1 MPKDP
6 TVQVAIIGVM
16 TTMITTAGVI
26 IAAMVNNRR
35 ERTGS
40 SAAGIEATLR
50 ERITLRDE
58 QILDLREEKAD
69 LRARLDTAL
78 AENEEKTLLIRHL
91 REELAAARPEEA
103 T

>member
-16 TTMITTAGVI
+16 TTLITTAGVI

-35 ERTGS
+35 ERSGS
-40 SAAGIEATLR
+40 SQAGIEATLR

-69 LRARLDTAL
+69 LRTRLDAAL

-91 REELAAARPEEA
+91 REELANSKPEEA
-103 T
+103 S